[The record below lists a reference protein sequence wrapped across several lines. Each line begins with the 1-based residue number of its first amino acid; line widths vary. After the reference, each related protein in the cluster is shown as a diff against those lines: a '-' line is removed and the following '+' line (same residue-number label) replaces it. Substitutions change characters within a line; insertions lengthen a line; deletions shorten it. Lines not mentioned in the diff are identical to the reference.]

1 MSNRCKKCG
10 PLPDQV
16 CWRCK
21 GTGSADSGGV
31 TPSGESIEVPCE
43 CLSFETA
50 DEQETIFDRDVRAIV
65 TGVMSDPT
73 SPKYLLDTPSIQK
86 MLRVCED
93 IALEMQKRRKQRK
106 ASNNE

>member
-10 PLPDQV
+10 LSGQV

-43 CLSFETA
+43 CLSSETA
-50 DEQETIFDRDVRAIV
+50 DEQETIYDRDVRAIV
-65 TGVMSDPT
+65 AAWVSDPT
-73 SPKYLLDTPSIQK
+73 CKIIDTRSIQNV
-86 MLRVCED
+86 LRVCNQ
-93 IALEMQKRRKQRK
+93 IASEMERQRKQRK

>member
-10 PLPDQV
+10 PLPDQI

-43 CLSFETA
+43 CLSSETA
-50 DEQETIFDRDVRAIV
+50 DEQETIYDRDVRAV
-65 TGVMSDPT
+65 VSGWVSDP
-73 SPKYLLDTPSIQK
+73 SLSIKDVASIRSMVQI
-86 MLRVCED
+86 CEM
-93 IALEMQKRRKQRK
+93 IASEMQKQRKERK
-106 ASNNE
+106 ASNNG

>member
-1 MSNRCKKCG
+1 MQKCG

-43 CLSFETA
+43 CLSSETA

-65 TGVMSDPT
+65 VA
-73 SPKYLLDTPSIQK
+73 LLARSNPMFDKFSS
-86 MLRVCED
+86 VVDFVNNAED
-93 IALEMQKRRKQRK
+93 LASEMERQRK
-106 ASNNE
+106 ERKGIE